1 MDGRALGRRSA
12 AGKWLL
18 GLEASLEPDLIHLN
32 GYCLGALDWSAPLLI
47 AGHSCLFSWYSAVKG
62 FAPCK
67 KEKRYHL
74 AVAEGLRGADAVTA
88 PTRAMLDALKAHY
101 GQFCAAPAIYN
112 GRNPAEFAP
121 LMKKPL
127 ILSAGR
133 LWDEAKNIKALS
145 RVSGQVAWP
154 IFVAGETRHPDG
166 CFRNLTGVNCLGQL
180 APEILAQWMGRS
192 AIYALPARYEPF
204 GLSVLEAALAQC
216 ALVLG
221 DIPSLRELWHGAALF
236 VPPDDSRA
244 VGKAITSLIE
254 DRALRE
260 RLAAQAHKR
269 AVLLTPQRM
278 AKKYFA
284 LYSSLLHCAGNKAK
298 QEALK
303 MPISRT
309 ATSSVRERNETPHAM
324 E

>member
-1 MDGRALGRRSA
+1 M
-12 AGKWLL
+12 
-18 GLEASLEPDLIHLN
+18 
-32 GYCLGALDWSAPLLI
+32 LDWSAPLLI
-47 AGHSCLFSWYSAVKG
+47 AGHSCLFSRYSAVKG

-192 AIYALPARYEPF
+192 AMDALPARYEPF

-260 RLAAQAHKR
+260 RLDASAQAR
-269 AVLLTPQRM
+269 
-278 AKKYFA
+278 
-284 LYSSLLHCAGNKAK
+284 
-298 QEALK
+298 
-303 MPISRT
+303 RT
-309 ATSSVRERNETPHAM
+309 AHAAAHGKKIFRPGFEPPALRREQSKAGGTENADLPYRYLVCPGAQRNTPRHGVGLRHEHRHVLSFARLRLEPRERPLFARHRD
-324 E
+324 